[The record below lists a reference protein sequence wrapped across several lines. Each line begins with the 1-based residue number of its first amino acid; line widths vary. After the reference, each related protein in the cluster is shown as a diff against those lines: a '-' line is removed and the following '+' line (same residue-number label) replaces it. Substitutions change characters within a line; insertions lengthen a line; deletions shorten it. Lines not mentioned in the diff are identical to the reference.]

1 MAYRTL
7 CNAGVLVLGLALTAC
22 EDDMESMLD
31 ASADASDHEAG
42 HDDAGGSDAGEH
54 EAGPGDASGPDAAPE
69 PRSIELSFE
78 ARVGSAVFD
87 CAQTY
92 DQVGTSKV
100 RVSFSDF
107 RLYVHDVRLID
118 EADREVPLELTQDGD
133 FQYEDLALLDFENR
147 TGSCANG
154 TAETNTVVKGTLPEG
169 NFKGLRFGVGVP
181 HALNHGDPLQASS
194 PLNLTAMLW
203 TWQAGRLF
211 TRIDT
216 RVEESSSNRP
226 AFLIHLG
233 SDGCSGNPAAG
244 QAVSCARPNRA
255 EIELADFDPAQDKI
269 VLDYAQLVA
278 KVALDAD
285 QGGEPGCMA
294 NAGDPECQSVFE
306 QLGLDPQSGA
316 PGGDAQVV
324 FSAEPK

>member
-7 CNAGVLVLGLALTAC
+7 CNAGVLALGLALTAC

-31 ASADASDHEAG
+31 GGDHEAG
-42 HDDAGGSDAGEH
+42 HHDAANADASEQEAGQDDAGADG
-54 EAGPGDASGPDAAPE
+54 AAPE
-69 PRSIELSFE
+69 ARSIELSFE

-107 RLYVHDVRLID
+107 RLYVYDVRLID
-118 EADREVPLELTQDGD
+118 EDDREVPLALTQGGD
-133 FQYEDLALLDFENR
+133 FQFEDVALLDFENR

-154 TAETNTVVKGTLPEG
+154 TAETNAVVKGSLPEG
-169 NFKGLRFGVGVP
+169 SFKGVRFGIGVP
-181 HALNHGDPLQASS
+181 SALNHGNPLEAPS

-203 TWQAGRLF
+203 TWQAGHLF

-216 RVEESSSNRP
+216 RVETSSGNRP
-226 AFLIHLG
+226 SFLIHLG
-233 SDGCSGNPAAG
+233 SDGCSGNPVAG
-244 QAVSCARPNRA
+244 QSVSCARPNRSA
-255 EIELADFDPAQDKI
+255 IELADFDPERDKI
-269 VLDYAQLVA
+269 VLDYAKLVA
-278 KVALDAD
+278 EVALDHD
-285 QGGEPGCMA
+285 QGGESGCMA
-294 NAGDPECQSVFE
+294 GADDPECHSIFG

-316 PGGDAQVV
+316 PGSDAQVV
-324 FSAEPK
+324 FSVEPK

>member
-7 CNAGVLVLGLALTAC
+7 CNAGVLALGLALAAC
-22 EDDMESMLD
+22 EDDMESLLD
-31 ASADASDHEAG
+31 ASADAGDQEAG
-42 HDDAGGSDAGEH
+42 DDDAGGH
-54 EAGPGDASGPDAAPE
+54 EAGPGDAGHDGSPADAAPE

-92 DQVGTSKV
+92 EQVGTSKV

-107 RLYVHDVRLID
+107 RLYVYDVRLID
-118 EADREVPLELTQDGD
+118 EAEQEIPLELTQDGD
-133 FQYEDLALLDFENR
+133 FQHEDVALLDFENR
-147 TGSCANG
+147 TGGCVNG
-154 TAETNTVVKGTLPEG
+154 TVETNTVVRGTLPDG
-169 NFKGLRFGVGVP
+169 NFKALRFGVGVP
-181 HALNHGDPLQASS
+181 SALNHGDPLQAPS

-216 RVEESSSNRP
+216 RVETSSGNRP

-233 SDGCSGNPAAG
+233 SDGCSGNPVAG
-244 QAVSCARPNRA
+244 QAVTCARPNRSA
-255 EIELADFDPAQDKI
+255 IELADFDPQRDKI
-269 VLDYAQLVA
+269 VLDYAKLVA
-278 KVALDAD
+278 EVALDND
-285 QGGEPGCMA
+285 QGGESGCMA
-294 NAGDPECQSVFE
+294 GAADPECQSIFG

-324 FSAEPK
+324 FSVEPK